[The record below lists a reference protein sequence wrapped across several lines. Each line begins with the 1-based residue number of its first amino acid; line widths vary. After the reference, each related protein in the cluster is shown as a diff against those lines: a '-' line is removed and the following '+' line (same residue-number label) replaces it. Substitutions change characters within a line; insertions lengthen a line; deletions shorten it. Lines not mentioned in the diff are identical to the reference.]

1 MTERLYV
8 TLTKDPE
15 KRMAAVTLNRPEESN
30 ALHREMW
37 KQLAQAMN
45 DVHNDDTLKAV
56 VIKGAGDCFSVGED
70 MELQGREGYGWEDPV
85 PGKERPRRPSQRRRL
100 IHNRWMTHHV
110 LGSIAYCNKPT
121 IAQVHGACYG
131 DAFSIAL
138 LCDLIVCSDDVLLG
152 HPAARVFG
160 PNTVYGAMAYYL
172 RLGTALAKDLMFT
185 GRVLDSAEAF
195 SRGVANK
202 VVPREQLEEQVGRYI
217 QGISQMPADGIATG
231 KAVEAIYQDIHGL
244 AEGLN
249 VAFEGMT
256 LLSNM
261 RWEPDEHNFYKER
274 LKVGAKEAMRLAN
287 ERFRGLY
294 ENDALFKPQGK

>member
-1 MTERLYV
+1 MAERPYV
-8 TLTKDPE
+8 ILEKDSE
-15 KRMAAVTLNRPEESN
+15 KHKAVVTLNRPEESN

-37 KQLAQAMN
+37 SQLASAMT
-45 DVHNDDTLKAV
+45 DVHNDDDLKVV
-56 VIKGAGDCFSVGED
+56 VIKGAGDCFSIGED
-70 MELQGREGYGWEDPV
+70 MELQGREGYGWEDPT

-100 IHNRWMTHHV
+100 VHNRWMTHHV

-121 IAQVHGACYG
+121 IAQVHGSCFG
-131 DAFSIAL
+131 DAFSVAL

-152 HPAARVFG
+152 HPGARVFG

-172 RLGTALAKDLMFT
+172 RLGMALAKDLMFT
-185 GRVLDSAEAF
+185 GRLLDAEEALRR
-195 SRGVANK
+195 SVVTNVAPRG
-202 VVPREQLEEQVGRYI
+202 ELDELVGRYV
-217 QGISQMPADGIATG
+217 QGILQMPADGIATG

-244 AEGLN
+244 LEGLN
-249 VAFEGMT
+249 VAYEGMT

-274 LKVGAKEAMRLAN
+274 MKLGAKEAMRLAN

-294 ENDALFKPQGK
+294 DNDALFKPARA